1 MIRIERAVRA
11 TTDLRQQHPPSQRI
25 HSRTAR
31 GPRAANYRCM
41 ANAESNASY
50 YALLNVP
57 KEAIRRAF
65 RNLAQTYHPDK
76 HAGSELQ
83 SEASA
88 SFTLLQEAYEV
99 RSLASHWFREQHYSV
114 SLLL

>member
-1 MIRIERAVRA
+1 
-11 TTDLRQQHPPSQRI
+11 
-25 HSRTAR
+25 
-31 GPRAANYRCM
+31 M
-41 ANAESNASY
+41 ANAESNSSY
-50 YALLNVP
+50 YALLNVS
-57 KEAIRRAF
+57 KEASDEDIRRAF

-83 SEASA
+83 SEASD

-99 RSLASHWFREQHYSV
+99 RNLASRWSQEHHYCV